1 MEETLARVEVYSK
14 SWCGYCRRAK
24 ALLDAKG
31 VTYTD
36 IDVTADRNKEL
47 EMIRRSGAYTV
58 PQIFMDGRRIGG
70 HDDLFALEA
79 KGALDRIL
87 KQSARSGETFAA

>member
-1 MEETLARVEVYSK
+1 MKETRARVEIYSK
-14 SWCGYCRRAK
+14 PWCGYCRRAK

-31 VTYTD
+31 VTYTN
-36 IDVTADRNKEL
+36 IDVTADRNEEL

-58 PQIFMDGRRIGG
+58 PQIFIDGQRIGG

-79 KGALDRIL
+79 KGELDRIL
-87 KQSARSGETFAA
+87 MRSARSGDTLAA